1 MMNRLSRPSRLEFL
15 LLFGVPVLFY
25 VFVVFLP
32 ILVGGFLSLAQWSGG
47 PKIRFVGLRNYV
59 LLVRD
64 AGFWNAFLN
73 NLKIIAWCLVGQV
86 GLGLIAALLL
96 SSRFLRARA
105 LYRFTMFIPVVLA
118 GVVVGFLWVMV
129 FNSTFGLL
137 NWFLRFIGRPDWI
150 LRWLDDPKIVVSSIS
165 VTLIWQYMGLNLVIF
180 LASLQNIPQDL
191 LDSASIDGAN
201 SFQTALHITLPLLA
215 STITVAISF
224 CIAGNMKIFDHIWI
238 MTGGGPGTASSV
250 MAIFAFKMSFENMIF
265 GYGSAIS
272 IGTILL
278 SSILLVLANI
288 AMNFGKRYAT
298 Q

>member
-1 MMNRLSRPSRLEFL
+1 MINRLSRPNRVEFF

-25 VFVVFLP
+25 VFVVFMP
-32 ILVGGFLSLAQWSGG
+32 ILVGGFLSLTQWSGG
-47 PKIRFVGLRNYV
+47 PKIRFVGLRNFV
-59 LLVRD
+59 LLVKD

-86 GLGLIAALLL
+86 GLGLLAALLL
-96 SSRFLRARA
+96 SSRFLRTRGI
-105 LYRFTMFIPVVLA
+105 YRFTMFIPVVLA

-137 NWFLRFIGRPDWI
+137 NWFLKFIGKPGWI
-150 LRWLDDPKIVVSSIS
+150 LRWLDDPKVVVSSIS
-165 VTLIWQYMGLNLVIF
+165 ATLIWQYVGLNLVIF

-191 LDSASIDGAN
+191 LDSASIDGA
-201 SFQTALHITLPLLA
+201 SGLQTALHITLPLLA
-215 STITVAISF
+215 STIAVAVSF

-238 MTGGGPGTASSV
+238 MTGGGPGTSSSV

-278 SSILLVLANI
+278 SSILLVAANA
-288 AMNFGKRYAT
+288 AMNIGKRYGT
-298 Q
+298 P

>member
-32 ILVGGFLSLAQWSGG
+32 ILVGGFLSLTQWSGG
-47 PKIRFVGLRNYV
+47 PKIRLVGLRNYV
-59 LLVRD
+59 LLVKD

-86 GLGLIAALLL
+86 GLGLAAALLL
-96 SSRFLRARA
+96 SSRFLRTRA
-105 LYRFTMFIPVVLA
+105 IYRFTMFIPVVLA

-201 SFQTALHITLPLLA
+201 GFQTALHITLPLLA

-278 SSILLVLANI
+278 SSILLVVANI